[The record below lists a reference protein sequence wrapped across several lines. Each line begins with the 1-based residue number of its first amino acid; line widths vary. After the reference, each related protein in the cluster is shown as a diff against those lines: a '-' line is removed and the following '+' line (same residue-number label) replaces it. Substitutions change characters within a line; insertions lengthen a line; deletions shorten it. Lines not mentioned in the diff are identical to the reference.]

1 MEGSEAPG
9 PLPVPVE
16 AARQLVESR
25 VGELAPVLEEAARE
39 KALRGA
45 VEALVANE
53 AARPFAARVQSG
65 LRYSTVYQREY
76 VDGERWPF
84 LTDAGG
90 LNEVGIAV
98 LEEVRKAPLHGIEL
112 TLFGLERIEKLQAR
126 IAALSPDEPAGEES
140 AFKLQ
145 PQEVESLV
153 VAVSAFA
160 ETHGGLE
167 GPVVERTLIRGGA
180 GLERVQEYVRERG
193 RAFAERSALRA
204 ELELYVADA
213 ALRYAREMRHANLNR
228 LGWRELRDAGGSTEL
243 ILGRMQRTLGALNQ
257 ARGADDV
264 QEVFRGL
271 EPDHPQYRA
280 LFEATQRYRE
290 WVAAGGWPQVRPV
303 SLREGTRS
311 PRVGVLRERLRRE
324 GYLSPVEP
332 DEEVVE
338 PGDEAEEASAELV
351 ARADV
356 PDPDGEVARA
366 EVLDP
371 DEEVARADVLDPD
384 EEVARAAVLDPDEEV
399 ARSDAASAEQEVAR
413 SDAASADEVPADE
426 VVPEVDPDV
435 VDAALIEAMRLYRQT
450 HQFQER
456 GEPTA
461 GVWRSLN
468 VSAERRLAQM
478 ELTLGRWRESQMDG
492 DEDFVFVNI
501 PDFHAE
507 VFVEGERQMRFRVVV
522 GNNKR
527 VCDSES
533 GRWKY
538 PNATPVQWA
547 PMEHMILNPS
557 WYVPPRLVRE
567 SLAPKAARNPNYY
580 EEKGYE
586 VLQLG
591 SGEAVRQK
599 PGPDNALGVAK
610 FIFPNEQNIY
620 LHDTPQKHY
629 FDYPVRGFSSGCV
642 RVHQPVELARFL
654 AEYQGREELNVDEL
668 IDSGRTRKID
678 FERQLPVFIEYYTVW
693 IDEAGHA
700 NFLADIYR
708 HDARRSSEDPEAFDS
723 CIQRRAPKESPL
735 EGSEDEPTG
744 VGDDLGP

>member
-1 MEGSEAPG
+1 MKRVDILGRWQKRLAVASCAWVLASCGTEGSEAPG
-9 PLPVPVE
+9 PLPAPVE
-16 AARQLVESR
+16 AVRQLVESR

-84 LTDAGG
+84 LTEEGG
-90 LNEVGIAV
+90 LNEVGLAV
-98 LEEVRKAPLHGIEL
+98 LEEVRKAPLHGIDP
-112 TLFGLERIEKLQAR
+112 TLFGVERIEKLQAR

-167 GPVVERTLIRGGA
+167 GPVVERTLIRGGT

-243 ILGRMQRTLGALNQ
+243 ILGRMQHTLEALNK
-257 ARGADDV
+257 AGGADDV

-290 WVAAGGWPQVRPV
+290 WVAEGGWPEVRPV

-338 PGDEAEEASAELV
+338 PGDEVEEASAELV

-356 PDPDGEVARA
+356 LDPDGEVAR
-366 EVLDP
+366 
-371 DEEVARADVLDPD
+371 
-384 EEVARAAVLDPDEEV
+384 
-399 ARSDAASAEQEVAR
+399 SDAAG
-413 SDAASADEVPADE
+413 ADEVPAEEVVPEVDAAGADEVPAEE

-456 GEPTA
+456 GEPGA

-478 ELTLGRWRESQMDG
+478 ELTLGRWRESHMDG

-527 VCDSES
+527 VCDRDT
-533 GRWKY
+533 GRWVY

-567 SLAPKAARNPNYY
+567 SLAPKAANNPNYY
-580 EEKGYE
+580 EENGYE

-654 AEYQGREELNVDEL
+654 AEYQGREELNIDEL

-708 HDARRSSEDPEAFDS
+708 DDARRSSEDPEAFDDCS
-723 CIQRRAPKESPL
+723 ARLAPKEVDV
-735 EGSEDEPTG
+735 EGSDEQPAG
-744 VGDDLGP
+744 VSSDLGP